1 MSNDTYLPQKLFTPQ
16 EANAALPLVRAI
28 TTDLVQLSQDVIQ
41 RRQRLALLLTS
52 RGDGPSDLYGE
63 ELEQMQADLEQDA
76 SQLEQYVEELRE
88 LGVEPKSGP
97 AGLIDFPCLLHGR
110 VVFLCWQLGE
120 PAVKY
125 WHDIE
130 AGFAGRQ
137 EIPRDALPEKE

>member
-1 MSNDTYLPQKLFTPQ
+1 MSNETYLPQKLFTPK

-52 RGDGPSDLYGE
+52 RGDGPSDLHGE

-97 AGLIDFPCLLHGR
+97 AGLIDFPCMLNGR

-137 EIPRDALPEKE
+137 EIPPTTE